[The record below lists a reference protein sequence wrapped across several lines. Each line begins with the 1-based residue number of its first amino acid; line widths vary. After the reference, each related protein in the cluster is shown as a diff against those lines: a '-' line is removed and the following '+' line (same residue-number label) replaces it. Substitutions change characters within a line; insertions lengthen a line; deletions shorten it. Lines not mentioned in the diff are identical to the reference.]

1 MEIEKIQ
8 EMSDGSALFTLI
20 VSDEEQRMLIEEG
33 FVSLLKKMIRKEK
46 HNRNRKKEHSK

>member
-8 EMSDGSALFTLI
+8 EMSDGSAFFTLKL
-20 VSDEEQRMLIEEG
+20 SDEEQRMMIEEG

-46 HNRNRKKEHSK
+46 RNQKRKKEHER